1 MGNYLINFNKSY
13 FLLKNLCDLCVLCGR
28 LNGYIL
34 PLSQLN
40 PQLQPELSVMIAH
53 FVFFCQPLIL
63 GN

>member
-13 FLLKNLCDLCVLCGR
+13 FLLKNLCDLCGR

-40 PQLQPELSVMIAH
+40 PKLQPELSVMIAY
-53 FVFFCQPLIL
+53 FVLFCQPLIL